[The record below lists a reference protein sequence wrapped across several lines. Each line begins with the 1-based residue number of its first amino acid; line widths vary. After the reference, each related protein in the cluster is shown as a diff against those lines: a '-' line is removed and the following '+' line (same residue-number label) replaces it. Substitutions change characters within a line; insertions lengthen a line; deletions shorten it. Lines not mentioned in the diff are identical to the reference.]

1 MRVLQYSAIVLLA
14 ASLLVSTAWAAETD
28 ASKAAIAGMQADR
41 AVKGRLTG
49 IGVKLSKQTDAVRIE
64 QVLPGTPAEKS
75 NLRAGQSITSVDGRP
90 TAGMSLEEVVKSIS
104 GEEGTQVTL
113 DLIGSDGSKATVTI
127 TRGVVK
133 LPGVTAQVLD
143 DGIGRLSIAA
153 FNMETASAVKQALI
167 ETLAPGNA
175 RGIILDLRGNAGG
188 VYSEV
193 VKVAEML
200 IDGDPPKTLW
210 TVRQDGKAPQ
220 FAKAMLPAL
229 NKLPCVVIIDGTVS
243 GAAELLAEALQEQS
257 RAALVGVKTAGA
269 AAFKQRVT
277 NPDGTSKTVRIGDF
291 YFAQT
296 GRTGGDPV
304 IPDVLAP
311 TGATPDQIF
320 QLANKT
326 LLRLLSR

>member
-1 MRVLQYSAIVLLA
+1 MSALRSFAIALFAANLLA
-14 ASLLVSTAWAAETD
+14 GAAWAAETD
-28 ASKAAIAGMQADR
+28 ASKAAIASMQADR

-49 IGVKLSKQTDAVRIE
+49 IGVKLSKQPDAVRIE

-75 NLRAGQSITSVDGRP
+75 NLRAGQSITSIDSRP
-90 TAGMSLEEVVKSIS
+90 TAGMSIEEVVKSIS
-104 GEEGTQVTL
+104 GEEGTNVTL
-113 DLIGSDGSKATVTI
+113 EILSSDGSKATVTI

-153 FNMETASAVKQALI
+153 FNMETASAVKQALT
-167 ETLAPGNA
+167 ETLAAPTA
-175 RGIILDLRGNAGG
+175 RGIILDLRGNAAG

-193 VKVAEML
+193 VKIAEML

-210 TVRQDGKAPQ
+210 TVRQDGKDPQ
-220 FAKAMLPAL
+220 FAKATSPAL
-229 NKLPCVVIIDGTVS
+229 NKLPCVVIIDRTVS

-269 AAFKQRVT
+269 AALKQRVT
-277 NPDGTSKTVRIGDF
+277 KPDGASSLIRIGDF

-296 GRTGGDPV
+296 GRTGADPV
-304 IPDVLAP
+304 IPDVAAP
-311 TGATPDQIF
+311 AGATPDQIF